1 MYKILILQ
9 CYYVI
14 CKNISDNYYLTSGI
28 LWNYYID
35 EVKDNTNEK
44 NNDDYKKNNEKTP
57 TSKSFEDNTSI
68 VRSVRK
74 IHISKLKR

>member
-1 MYKILILQ
+1 M
-9 CYYVI
+9 
-14 CKNISDNYYLTSGI
+14 TSGI

-57 TSKSFEDNTSI
+57 ASKSFEDNTSI
-68 VRSVRK
+68 VGSVRK
-74 IHISKLKR
+74 IHISKLKRWCTEVAVGDLFICL